1 MDKKI
6 KATLKDVA
14 NLAGVSTATVSNV
27 TNNTKFVSED
37 VKRKVLDA
45 MKTLNYR
52 PNTLAKSLRVQ
63 ETKLIGVLISDI
75 TNPFFSK
82 VVRGIEYEAN
92 KNGYNILLC
101 NTESNAEKE
110 QEYLD
115 ILIGKRID
123 GLIISSSGNKEEYI
137 KHLESANI
145 PIVFLNRS
153 PESALMKTVMTNN
166 IRGSYLAAEHLIN
179 HGYEKISIISGPQTY
194 STGRDRLIGYKR
206 AMEDYGLQIDE
217 KLIKIGNFDIESGY
231 QLMKELIN
239 SGEKVD
245 ACFIANNSM
254 TLGAYKYLKET
265 NLKIGTNLA
274 IVGYDESDWADI
286 VEPPLSTISQPAYE
300 QGTQAAELVIANING
315 KELTNQK
322 VIYLEPKMIIRESCG
337 CKNE

>member
-1 MDKKI
+1 M

-27 TNNTKFVSED
+27 TNNTKFVSDD

-45 MKTLNYR
+45 METLNYR
-52 PNTLAKSLRVQ
+52 PNALAKSLRVQ

-101 NTESNAEKE
+101 NTESNAVKE

-206 AMEDYGLQIDE
+206 AMEDYGLPIDE
-217 KLIKIGNFDIESGY
+217 ELIKIGNFDIKSGY
-231 QLMKELIN
+231 DLMKELIN
-239 SGEKVD
+239 SGERTD

-254 TLGAYKYLKET
+254 TLGAYKYIKET
-265 NLKIGTNLA
+265 NLKIGQDLA

-322 VIYLEPKMIIRESCG
+322 VIYLEPTMIIRESCG
-337 CKNE
+337 CKI

>member
-1 MDKKI
+1 MDKKM

-27 TNNTKFVSED
+27 TNNTKFVSDD
-37 VKRKVLDA
+37 VKRKVLNA
-45 MKTLNYR
+45 METLNYR
-52 PNTLAKSLRVQ
+52 PNALAKSLRVQ

-101 NTESNAEKE
+101 NTESNAVKE

-206 AMEDYGLQIDE
+206 AMEDYGLPIDE
-217 KLIKIGNFDIESGY
+217 ELIKIGNFDIKSGY
-231 QLMKELIN
+231 DLMKELIN
-239 SGEKVD
+239 SGERTD

-254 TLGAYKYLKET
+254 TLGAYKYIKET
-265 NLKIGTNLA
+265 NLKIGQDLA

-300 QGTQAAELVIANING
+300 QGTQAAELVIANINE

-322 VIYLEPKMIIRESCG
+322 VIYLEPTMIIRESCG
-337 CKNE
+337 CKI

>member
-1 MDKKI
+1 MDKKM

-27 TNNTKFVSED
+27 TNNTKFVSDD

-45 MKTLNYR
+45 METLNYR
-52 PNTLAKSLRVQ
+52 PNALAKSLRVQ

-101 NTESNAEKE
+101 NTESNAVKE

-206 AMEDYGLQIDE
+206 AMEDYGLPIDE
-217 KLIKIGNFDIESGY
+217 ELIKIGNFDIKSGY
-231 QLMKELIN
+231 DLMKELIN
-239 SGEKVD
+239 SGERTD

-254 TLGAYKYLKET
+254 TLGAYKYIKET
-265 NLKIGTNLA
+265 NLKIGQDLA

-322 VIYLEPKMIIRESCG
+322 VIYLEPTMIIRESCG
-337 CKNE
+337 CKI

>member
-1 MDKKI
+1 M

-27 TNNTKFVSED
+27 TNNTKFVSDD
-37 VKRKVLDA
+37 VKRKVLNA
-45 MKTLNYR
+45 METLNYR
-52 PNTLAKSLRVQ
+52 PNALAKSLRVQ

-101 NTESNAEKE
+101 NTESNAVKE

-206 AMEDYGLQIDE
+206 AMEDYGLPIDE
-217 KLIKIGNFDIESGY
+217 ELIKIGNFDIKSGY
-231 QLMKELIN
+231 DLMKELIN
-239 SGEKVD
+239 SGERTD

-254 TLGAYKYLKET
+254 TLGAYKYIKET
-265 NLKIGTNLA
+265 NLKIGQDLA

-300 QGTQAAELVIANING
+300 QGTQAAELVIANINE

-322 VIYLEPKMIIRESCG
+322 VIYLEPTMIIRESCG
-337 CKNE
+337 CKI

>member
-1 MDKKI
+1 MDKKM

-45 MKTLNYR
+45 METLNYR
-52 PNTLAKSLRVQ
+52 PNALAKSLRVQ

-101 NTESNAEKE
+101 NTESNAVKE

-206 AMEDYGLQIDE
+206 AMEDYGLTIDE
-217 KLIKIGNFDIESGY
+217 KLIKIGNFDIKSGY
-231 QLMKELIN
+231 DLMKELIN
-239 SGEKVD
+239 SGERTD

-254 TLGAYKYLKET
+254 TLGAYKYIKET
-265 NLKIGTNLA
+265 NLKIGQDLA

-322 VIYLEPKMIIRESCG
+322 VIYLEPAMIIRESCG
-337 CKNE
+337 CKI